1 MKPDT
6 AKSYSDEQLNANKLY
21 LFAALTL
28 SKVDIKDRLVCF
40 LPFFSFLMFS
50 LLPLIVI
57 IGPGSGIEA
66 GSGEVVESTGI
77 MIEVEGRDLPHPD
90 TT

>member
-1 MKPDT
+1 
-6 AKSYSDEQLNANKLY
+6 
-21 LFAALTL
+21 
-28 SKVDIKDRLVCF
+28 
-40 LPFFSFLMFS
+40 MFS